1 MNECTV
7 RSCARGTCPS
17 TCMHTWVHT
26 RTDTHTHRQMH
37 LAFIFIVA
45 QARKQLLS
53 FPTWRGPPCHSRS
66 LERERQTDRERGR
79 ERFFSPPPSLPSVT
93 HPFCKREVLPGASSR
108 HTVRHS
114 GVPPPAPPRGAVGVG
129 SSPLFSDVSTSS
141 PAQHDGG
148 VLKCLLR

>member
-1 MNECTV
+1 MY
-7 RSCARGTCPS
+7 CALVCSGHMPQ
-17 TCMHTWVHT
+17 HVHAHVGAHAH
-26 RTDTHTHRQMH
+26 RHTHTHRQMH

-66 LERERQTDRERGR
+66 LRERETDRQREREREI
-79 ERFFSPPPSLPSVT
+79 FFTASL
-93 HPFCKREVLPGASSR
+93 
-108 HTVRHS
+108 
-114 GVPPPAPPRGAVGVG
+114 
-129 SSPLFSDVSTSS
+129 SPLSHSSLLQAGGSAGCQLQTHCVSLWGAPTCSSQGCSGCWEQSTFLCVSTSS